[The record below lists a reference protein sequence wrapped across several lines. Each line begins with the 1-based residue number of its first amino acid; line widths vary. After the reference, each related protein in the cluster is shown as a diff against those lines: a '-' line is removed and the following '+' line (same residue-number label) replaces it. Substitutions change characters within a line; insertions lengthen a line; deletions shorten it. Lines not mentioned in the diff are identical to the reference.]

1 MQCVATGSG
10 FHMHY
15 VHRLLLACSIVTL
28 SACSTMTIEL
38 DHDASA
44 NFSNLK
50 TYAWVSRAKR
60 DPILTRIN
68 DEFVE
73 SRVQQA
79 VNSQLA
85 TKGYQMQTSGT
96 PDFLVS
102 YYASLRAKLRVRTD
116 YDGYREPSGSLGS
129 SSYAGGTR
137 TRVYDFDQGLLVLD
151 IVDADTKKLMW
162 RGTAKDAVDLS
173 WSQQR
178 KTAKISEAVRKMLSQ
193 FPPK

>member
-1 MQCVATGSG
+1 MQCVGTGSG
-10 FHMHY
+10 FHMYY
-15 VHRLLLACSIVTL
+15 VPRLLLGCSIVAL

-73 SRVQQA
+73 SR
-79 VNSQLA
+79 
-85 TKGYQMQTSGT
+85 
-96 PDFLVS
+96 
-102 YYASLRAKLRVRTD
+102 
-116 YDGYREPSGSLGS
+116 
-129 SSYAGGTR
+129 GGTR

-151 IVDADTKKLMW
+151 IVDPQTKKLIW

-178 KTAKISEAVRKMLSQ
+178 KTAKISEAVQKMLSR

>member
-1 MQCVATGSG
+1 MQCVGTGSG
-10 FHMHY
+10 FHMYY
-15 VHRLLLACSIVTL
+15 VPRLLLGCSIVAL

-79 VNSQLA
+79 VNSQLV
-85 TKGYQMQTSGT
+85 TKGYKMQTSGT

-116 YDGYREPSGSLGS
+116 YEGYREPSGSLGS
-129 SSYAGGTR
+129 SSYTGGTR

-151 IVDADTKKLMW
+151 IVDPQTKKLIW

-178 KTAKISEAVRKMLSQ
+178 KTAKISEAVQKMLSR

>member
-1 MQCVATGSG
+1 MGGIVRMSIVRLLQWI
-10 FHMHY
+10 
-15 VHRLLLACSIVTL
+15 LLLACSIVAL
-28 SACSTMTIEL
+28 GACSTMTIES

-44 NFSNLK
+44 NFSDLK
-50 TYAWVSRAKR
+50 TYAWIPRERR

-79 VNSQLA
+79 VNSQLT

-102 YYASLRAKLRVRTD
+102 YYASVSTELRVTTD
-116 YDGYREPSGSLGS
+116 YEGYRPPSGSLSGS
-129 SSYAGGTR
+129 ASYGRTR
-137 TRVYDFDQGLLVLD
+137 TRAYDFDQGLLVLD
-151 IVDADTKKLMW
+151 IVDADTNKLMW
-162 RGTAKDAVDLS
+162 RGRAKDAVDLS
-173 WSQQR
+173 WSEQK
-178 KTAKISEAVRKMLSQ
+178 KTAKISEAVQKMLSQ